1 MNMKTINKL
10 VTVFFLFVVLCVNAQ
25 GGTPQNPNP
34 PGGTGGSGTGSLA
47 SPVDMYV
54 YVLGIAAV
62 IMIAFFTK
70 KYTAAKA

>member
-10 VTVFFLFVVLCVNAQ
+10 ATVFFLFTVLCLNAQ
-25 GGTPQNPNP
+25 GTPNP
-34 PGGTGGSGTGSLA
+34 PGGGTGGSGTGSLA

>member
-10 VTVFFLFVVLCVNAQ
+10 VLSFFLFTTLLVNAQ
-25 GGTPQNPNP
+25 TPSNPNP
-34 PGGTGGSGTGSLA
+34 PGSTGSSGTGSLA

-54 YVLGIAAV
+54 YVLGIVAV
-62 IMIAFFTK
+62 LFIAFFTR

>member
-1 MNMKTINKL
+1 MKTINKL
-10 VTVFFLFVVLCVNAQ
+10 VLSFFLTSTLFVNAQ
-25 GGTPQNPNP
+25 TPGP

-54 YVLGIAAV
+54 YVLGIIAV
-62 IMIAFFTK
+62 FFIVLFTR

>member
-10 VTVFFLFVVLCVNAQ
+10 ATVFFLFVVMCANAQ
-25 GGTPQNPNP
+25 GGGTPNE
-34 PGGTGGSGTGSLA
+34 PGGEGTGGSGTGALA
-47 SPVDMYV
+47 TPVDMYV
-54 YVLGIAAV
+54 YVLGIAAI